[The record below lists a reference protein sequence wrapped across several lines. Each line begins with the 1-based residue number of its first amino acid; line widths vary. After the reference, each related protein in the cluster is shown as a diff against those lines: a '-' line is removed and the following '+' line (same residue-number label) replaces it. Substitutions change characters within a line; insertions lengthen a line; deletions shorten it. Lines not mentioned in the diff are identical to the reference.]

1 METKTPFIQLQN
13 IQKMYDDGYIAC
25 DKINISIDKGKF
37 VTILGPS
44 GCGKTTLLKMIA
56 GFEMPTKGR
65 IIVNGLDIK
74 DVPIHSRPTATVF
87 QDYALFPNM
96 TVYENIIYG
105 LKIMR
110 TELKEVPQKV
120 YLELEKVRKDAVE
133 KANKKINELKNEQ
146 VKIDKELI
154 KVKLAYSKNEEVF
167 KIQDMRYQQ
176 FQQQVI
182 RFEKQMQRRDPEY
195 LGWKPTPQNRRKI
208 RRNKVRTA
216 FGQRR
221 FIKFNTS
228 AMTQAE
234 KNLYHLLSL
243 FIYKQPIDA
252 KVDKLTNKY
261 ADIDEWISYWQNYPE
276 KACEAFRKQNTTRPL
291 TKEEIKQKAEE
302 AIELV
307 GLSGN
312 EYKFPSEL
320 SGGMQQR
327 VALARAIVV
336 KPDILLL
343 DEPLSALDAKVRK
356 KMQQELKRI
365 HNELKINFILV
376 THDQEE
382 ALTLSDQIIVMS
394 KGKVEQFG
402 SAKNIYE
409 HPANAWVANFIGQAN
424 FIDCEYLGNQRI
436 KIGNV
441 EIDYPITNAQLE
453 QKLTK
458 HSFFKLLV
466 RPEDVEVC
474 PVDKAF
480 MQVRV
485 QSVSYKGTM
494 YEINC
499 LTKDKRAI
507 SMQTIDPL
515 KVNDSIGVRWN
526 LNFTT
531 PIIPK
536 RKEAK

>member
-1 METKTPFIQLQN
+1 MENKGSFLQLQN

-25 DKINISIDKGKF
+25 DNINISIDKGKF

-56 GFEMPTKGR
+56 GFEMPTKGK

-96 TVYENIIYG
+96 NVYDNIIYG
-105 LKIMR
+105 LRIMR
-110 TELKEVPQKV
+110 TELEQVPEKV
-120 YLELEKVRKDAVE
+120 YQELEKVRKDAVE
-133 KANKKINELKNEQ
+133 KANKKIIELKNELA
-146 VKIDKELI
+146 KIDKELV

-167 KIQDMRYQQ
+167 KVQDMRYQQ
-176 FQQQVI
+176 FLQQVI
-182 RFEKQMQRRDPEY
+182 RFEKAMQKKNPEY
-195 LGWKPTPQNRRKI
+195 TSWKLSVKNRRKI
-208 RRNKVRTA
+208 RRYKIAVK
-216 FGQRR
+216 FGTRKL
-221 FIKFNTS
+221 INFNTDG
-228 AMTQAE
+228 MNQAE
-234 KNLYHLLSL
+234 KNLYHLLAL
-243 FIYKQPIDA
+243 CLYKEPIDI
-252 KVDKLTNKY
+252 KVDKLLAKY
-261 ADIDEWISYWQNYPE
+261 ADIDEWISYWENYPE
-276 KACEAFRKQNTTRPL
+276 TACEAFRKLHTTRPL

-302 AIELV
+302 AINLV
-307 GLSGN
+307 GLNGN
-312 EYKFPSEL
+312 EYKFPAEL

-343 DEPLSALDAKVRK
+343 DEPLSALDAQVRK

-394 KGKVEQFG
+394 KGKIEQFG

-424 FIDCEYLGNQRI
+424 FIDCEYLGNQKIRI
-436 KIGNV
+436 GKA

-458 HSFFKLLV
+458 NAFFKLLV

-474 PVDKAF
+474 PIENSFLQA
-480 MQVRV
+480 RV
-485 QSVSYKGTM
+485 QSVSYKGTI
-494 YEINC
+494 YEITC
-499 LTKDKRAI
+499 LTKDKIAI

-515 KVNDSIGVRWN
+515 KVNDLIGLKWN
-526 LNFTT
+526 LLYTT

-536 RKEAK
+536 KGETL